1 MKKKIA
7 QIISVAGHPL
17 LTIPLFVVIVTFTLE
32 DFRKAFITS
41 TIIIGG
47 FFIPLILRLYLK
59 SRKGSYTNFDVSD
72 RIQRKSIFFFI
83 IPILSVVTFIAFLT
97 DQSINLCLSLLFGL
111 TLVAVSQVVNLTI
124 KSSMHVSFHI
134 YLSFLIMALNPF
146 IGIIAFLI
154 TIPIAWSRIVL
165 GRHSLKEVLIGGLL
179 GVLAGLCMIY
189 VEG

>member
-7 QIISVAGHPL
+7 QIISFAGHPL

-111 TLVAVSQVVNLTI
+111 TLVAVSQGVNLTI

-134 YLSFLIMALNPF
+134 YLSFLIMTLNPL

>member
-7 QIISVAGHPL
+7 QIISFAGHPL

-134 YLSFLIMALNPF
+134 YLSFLIMTLNPF

>member
-134 YLSFLIMALNPF
+134 YLSFLIMTLNPF